1 MFIEKFVEFFDNLIK
16 CSLQTKE
23 NISKSKINNDNDLEI
38 LNDYNL
44 EDKSKK
50 YIEKHITS
58 LITTPLK
65 KFLEN
70 KPNEKYSTYLKFV
83 QNIYCDISELSN
95 LFPNFKSLKMILKLY
110 FITMRTLYYNN
121 QKFAKV
127 LDSNEYLAIFIDFF
141 FKDIFLNGIKI
152 FNNIDIN
159 NKSTINEINV
169 DQDIIKSFIGESLPF
184 NKNGNN
190 NEFML
195 QIPLDILYN
204 ISDYRYDIMK
214 DLTNK
219 GMTIEKYFEKQKK
232 YLNYINNDN
241 NKYLSIIIF
250 FLDEI
255 KEKYFVD
262 RFIKYLELNDEDKK
276 IVLSKII
283 NK

>member
-1 MFIEKFVEFFDNLIK
+1 M
-16 CSLQTKE
+16 QTKE
-23 NISKSKINNDNDLEI
+23 NISKAKNNNNNDFEI
-38 LNDYNL
+38 INDYNL

-58 LITTPLK
+58 LINTPLK

-95 LFPNFKSLKMILKLY
+95 IFSNFKSLKMLLKLY

-121 QKFAKV
+121 QKFVKV
-127 LDSNEYLAIFIDFF
+127 LDSNESLAIFIDFF
-141 FKDIFLNGIKI
+141 FKDLFLNGIKI

-159 NKSTINEINV
+159 NKSTINEINI
-169 DQDIIKSFIGESLPF
+169 DQNIIKSFIGESLPF
-184 NKNGNN
+184 IKKEN
-190 NEFML
+190 NEENL
-195 QIPLDILYN
+195 SQIPLDILYN

-219 GMTIEKYFEKQKK
+219 GMSIEKYFEKQKK
-232 YLNYINNDN
+232 YLNYVDNNN
-241 NKYLSIIIF
+241 NKYLCVIIF

-262 RFIKYLELNDEDKK
+262 RFIKYLELNDEDRK

-283 NK
+283 NKWNLWTFILVNWTSLKLN

>member
-23 NISKSKINNDNDLEI
+23 NISKSKNNNVNDFEI
-38 LNDYNL
+38 INDYNL

-58 LITTPLK
+58 LINTPLK
-65 KFLEN
+65 KFLEI

-95 LFPNFKSLKMILKLY
+95 IFSNFKSLKMLLKLY

-121 QKFAKV
+121 QKFVKV
-127 LDSNEYLAIFIDFF
+127 LDSNESLAIFIDFF

-159 NKSTINEINV
+159 NKSTINEINI
-169 DQDIIKSFIGESLPF
+169 DQNIIKSFIGESLPF
-184 NKNGNN
+184 IKKEN
-190 NEFML
+190 NEENL
-195 QIPLDILYN
+195 SQIPLDILYN

-219 GMTIEKYFEKQKK
+219 GMSIEKYFEKQKK
-232 YLNYINNDN
+232 YLNYVDNN
-241 NKYLSIIIF
+241 NKYLCVFIF

>member
-1 MFIEKFVEFFDNLIK
+1 MFIEKFVEFFDNLI
-16 CSLQTKE
+16 
-23 NISKSKINNDNDLEI
+23 NDFEI
-38 LNDYNL
+38 INDYNL

-58 LITTPLK
+58 LINTPLK

-95 LFPNFKSLKMILKLY
+95 IFSNFKSLKMLLKLY

-121 QKFAKV
+121 QKFVKV
-127 LDSNEYLAIFIDFF
+127 LDSNESLAIFIDFF
-141 FKDIFLNGIKI
+141 FKDLFLNGIKI

-159 NKSTINEINV
+159 NKSTINEINI
-169 DQDIIKSFIGESLPF
+169 DQNIIKSFIGESLPF
-184 NKNGNN
+184 IKKEN
-190 NEFML
+190 NEENL
-195 QIPLDILYN
+195 SQIPLDILYN

-219 GMTIEKYFEKQKK
+219 GMSIEKYFEKQKK
-232 YLNYINNDN
+232 YLNYVDNNN
-241 NKYLSIIIF
+241 NKYLCVIIF

>member
-23 NISKSKINNDNDLEI
+23 NISKSKNNNVNDFEI
-38 LNDYNL
+38 INDYNL

-58 LITTPLK
+58 LINTPLK

-95 LFPNFKSLKMILKLY
+95 IFSNFKSLKMLLKLY

-121 QKFAKV
+121 QKFVKV
-127 LDSNEYLAIFIDFF
+127 LDSNESLAIFIDFF
-141 FKDIFLNGIKI
+141 FKDLFLNGIKI

-159 NKSTINEINV
+159 NKSTINEINI
-169 DQDIIKSFIGESLPF
+169 DQNIIKSFIGESLPF
-184 NKNGNN
+184 IKNEN
-190 NEFML
+190 NEENL
-195 QIPLDILYN
+195 SQIPLDILYN

-219 GMTIEKYFEKQKK
+219 GMSIEKYFEKQKK
-232 YLNYINNDN
+232 YLNYVDNNN
-241 NKYLSIIIF
+241 NKYLCVIIF

>member
-23 NISKSKINNDNDLEI
+23 NISKSKNNNVNDFEI
-38 LNDYNL
+38 INDYNL

-58 LITTPLK
+58 LINTPLK

-95 LFPNFKSLKMILKLY
+95 IFSNFKSLKMLLKLY

-121 QKFAKV
+121 QKFVKV
-127 LDSNEYLAIFIDFF
+127 LDSNESLAIFIDFF
-141 FKDIFLNGIKI
+141 FKDLFLNGIKI

-159 NKSTINEINV
+159 NKSTINEINI
-169 DQDIIKSFIGESLPF
+169 DQNIIKSFIGESLPF
-184 NKNGNN
+184 IKKEN
-190 NEFML
+190 NEENL
-195 QIPLDILYN
+195 SQIPLDILYN

-219 GMTIEKYFEKQKK
+219 GMSIEKYFEKQKK
-232 YLNYINNDN
+232 YLNYVDNN
-241 NKYLSIIIF
+241 NKYLCVIIF

>member
-23 NISKSKINNDNDLEI
+23 NISKSKNNNVNDFEI
-38 LNDYNL
+38 INDYNL

-58 LITTPLK
+58 LINTPLK
-65 KFLEN
+65 KFLEI

-95 LFPNFKSLKMILKLY
+95 IFSNFKSLKMLLKLY

-121 QKFAKV
+121 QKFVKV
-127 LDSNEYLAIFIDFF
+127 LDSNESLAIFIDFF

-159 NKSTINEINV
+159 NKSTINEINI
-169 DQDIIKSFIGESLPF
+169 DQNIIKSFIGESLPF
-184 NKNGNN
+184 IKKEN
-190 NEFML
+190 NEENL
-195 QIPLDILYN
+195 SQIPLDILYN

-219 GMTIEKYFEKQKK
+219 GISIEKYFEKQKK
-232 YLNYINNDN
+232 YLNYVDNN
-241 NKYLSIIIF
+241 NKYLCVIIF

>member
-23 NISKSKINNDNDLEI
+23 NISKSKNNNVNDFEI
-38 LNDYNL
+38 INDYNL

-58 LITTPLK
+58 LINTPLK
-65 KFLEN
+65 KFLEI

-95 LFPNFKSLKMILKLY
+95 IFSNFKSLKMLLKLY

-121 QKFAKV
+121 QKFVKV
-127 LDSNEYLAIFIDFF
+127 LDSNESLAIFIDFF
-141 FKDIFLNGIKI
+141 FKDLFLNGIKI
-152 FNNIDIN
+152 FNTIDIN
-159 NKSTINEINV
+159 NKSTINEINI
-169 DQDIIKSFIGESLPF
+169 DQNIIKSFIGESLPF
-184 NKNGNN
+184 IKKEN
-190 NEFML
+190 NEENL
-195 QIPLDILYN
+195 SQIPLDILYN

-219 GMTIEKYFEKQKK
+219 GMSIEKYFEKQKK
-232 YLNYINNDN
+232 YLNYVDSNN
-241 NKYLSIIIF
+241 NKYLCVIIF

>member
-23 NISKSKINNDNDLEI
+23 NISKSKNNNNNDFEI
-38 LNDYNL
+38 INDYNL

-58 LITTPLK
+58 LINTPLK

-95 LFPNFKSLKMILKLY
+95 IFSNFKSLKMLLKLY

-121 QKFAKV
+121 QKFVKV
-127 LDSNEYLAIFIDFF
+127 LDSNESLAIFIDFF

-159 NKSTINEINV
+159 NKSTINEINI
-169 DQDIIKSFIGESLPF
+169 DQNIIKSFIGESLPF
-184 NKNGNN
+184 IKKEN
-190 NEFML
+190 NEENL
-195 QIPLDILYN
+195 SQIPLDILYN

-219 GMTIEKYFEKQKK
+219 GMSIEKYFEKQKK
-232 YLNYINNDN
+232 YLNYVDNN
-241 NKYLSIIIF
+241 NKYLCVIIF

>member
-23 NISKSKINNDNDLEI
+23 NISKSKNNNVNDFEI
-38 LNDYNL
+38 INDYNL

-58 LITTPLK
+58 LINTPLK

-95 LFPNFKSLKMILKLY
+95 IFSNFKSLKMLLKLY

-121 QKFAKV
+121 QKFVKV
-127 LDSNEYLAIFIDFF
+127 LDSNESLAIFIDFF
-141 FKDIFLNGIKI
+141 FKDLFLNGIKI

-159 NKSTINEINV
+159 NKSTINEINI
-169 DQDIIKSFIGESLPF
+169 DQNIIKSFIGESLPF
-184 NKNGNN
+184 IKNEN
-190 NEFML
+190 NEENL
-195 QIPLDILYN
+195 SQIPLDILYN

-219 GMTIEKYFEKQKK
+219 GMSIEKYFEKQKK
-232 YLNYINNDN
+232 YLNYVDNN
-241 NKYLSIIIF
+241 NKYLCVIIF

>member
-23 NISKSKINNDNDLEI
+23 NISKSKNNNVNDFEI
-38 LNDYNL
+38 INDYNL

-58 LITTPLK
+58 LINTPLK
-65 KFLEN
+65 KFLEI

-95 LFPNFKSLKMILKLY
+95 IFSNFKSLKMLLKLY

-121 QKFAKV
+121 QKFVKV
-127 LDSNEYLAIFIDFF
+127 LDSNESLAIFIDFF

-159 NKSTINEINV
+159 NKSTINEINI
-169 DQDIIKSFIGESLPF
+169 DQNIIKSFIGESLPF
-184 NKNGNN
+184 IKKEN
-190 NEFML
+190 NEENL
-195 QIPLDILYN
+195 SQIPLDILYN

-219 GMTIEKYFEKQKK
+219 GMSIEKYFEKQKK
-232 YLNYINNDN
+232 YLNYVDNNN
-241 NKYLSIIIF
+241 NKYLCVIIF

>member
-23 NISKSKINNDNDLEI
+23 NISKTKNNNNNDFEI
-38 LNDYNL
+38 INDYNL

-58 LITTPLK
+58 LINTPLK

-95 LFPNFKSLKMILKLY
+95 IFSNFKSLKMLLKLY

-121 QKFAKV
+121 QKFVKV
-127 LDSNEYLAIFIDFF
+127 LDSNESLAIFIDFF

-159 NKSTINEINV
+159 NKSTINEINI
-169 DQDIIKSFIGESLPF
+169 DQNIIKSFIGESLPF
-184 NKNGNN
+184 IKKEN
-190 NEFML
+190 NEENL
-195 QIPLDILYN
+195 SQIPLDILYN

-219 GMTIEKYFEKQKK
+219 GMSIEKYFEKQKK
-232 YLNYINNDN
+232 YLNYVDNNN
-241 NKYLSIIIF
+241 NKYLCVIIF

>member
-23 NISKSKINNDNDLEI
+23 NISKSKNNNVNDFEI
-38 LNDYNL
+38 INDYNL

-58 LITTPLK
+58 LINTPLK

-95 LFPNFKSLKMILKLY
+95 IFSNFKSLKMLLKLY

-121 QKFAKV
+121 QKFVKV
-127 LDSNEYLAIFIDFF
+127 LDSNESLAIFIDFF

-159 NKSTINEINV
+159 NKSTINEINI
-169 DQDIIKSFIGESLPF
+169 DQNIIKSFIGESLPF
-184 NKNGNN
+184 IKKEN
-190 NEFML
+190 NEENL
-195 QIPLDILYN
+195 SQIPLDILYN

-219 GMTIEKYFEKQKK
+219 GMSIEKYFEKQKK
-232 YLNYINNDN
+232 YLNYVDNN
-241 NKYLSIIIF
+241 NKYLCVIIF

>member
-23 NISKSKINNDNDLEI
+23 NISKSKNNNDNDFEI
-38 LNDYNL
+38 INDYNL

-50 YIEKHITS
+50 YIEKHITP
-58 LITTPLK
+58 LINTPLK
-65 KFLEN
+65 KFLED

-95 LFPNFKSLKMILKLY
+95 LFPNFKSLKMLLKLY

-127 LDSNEYLAIFIDFF
+127 LDSDEYLAIFIDFF

-159 NKSTINEINV
+159 NKSTIKEINI
-169 DQDIIKSFIGESLPF
+169 DLNIFKSFIGESLPF
-184 NKNGNN
+184 NKNNN
-190 NEFML
+190 NEYML

-232 YLNYINNDN
+232 YLNYIDNIN
-241 NKYLSIIIF
+241 NKYLCVIIF

-276 IVLSKII
+276 IVLSKLI

>member
-23 NISKSKINNDNDLEI
+23 NISKSKNNNVNDFEI
-38 LNDYNL
+38 INDYNL

-58 LITTPLK
+58 LINTPLK

-95 LFPNFKSLKMILKLY
+95 IFSNFKSLKMLLKLY

-121 QKFAKV
+121 QKFVKV
-127 LDSNEYLAIFIDFF
+127 LDSNESLAIFIDFF

-159 NKSTINEINV
+159 NKSTINEINI
-169 DQDIIKSFIGESLPF
+169 DQNIIKSFIGESLPF
-184 NKNGNN
+184 IKKEN
-190 NEFML
+190 NEENL
-195 QIPLDILYN
+195 SQIPLDILYN

-219 GMTIEKYFEKQKK
+219 GMSIEKYFEKQKK
-232 YLNYINNDN
+232 YLNYVDNNDN
-241 NKYLSIIIF
+241 KYLCVIIF

>member
-23 NISKSKINNDNDLEI
+23 NISKAKNNNNNDFEI
-38 LNDYNL
+38 INDYNL

-58 LITTPLK
+58 LINTPLK
-65 KFLEN
+65 KFLEI

-95 LFPNFKSLKMILKLY
+95 IFSNFKSLKMLLKLY

-121 QKFAKV
+121 QKFVKV
-127 LDSNEYLAIFIDFF
+127 LDSNESLAIFIDFF

-159 NKSTINEINV
+159 NKSTINEINI
-169 DQDIIKSFIGESLPF
+169 DQNIIKSFIGESLPF
-184 NKNGNN
+184 IKKEN
-190 NEFML
+190 NEENL
-195 QIPLDILYN
+195 SQIPLDILYN

-219 GMTIEKYFEKQKK
+219 GMSIDKYFEKQKK
-232 YLNYINNDN
+232 YLNYVDNNN
-241 NKYLSIIIF
+241 NKYLCVIIF

>member
-1 MFIEKFVEFFDNLIK
+1 MLIEKFVEFFDNLIK
-16 CSLQTKE
+16 CSEQTSE
-23 NISKSKINNDNDLEI
+23 NKSKSKNNNENDLEI
-38 LNDYNL
+38 INDYDL

-50 YIEKHITS
+50 YIEKHIVS
-58 LITTPLK
+58 LINTPIK

-83 QNIYCDISELSN
+83 QNVYCDISEFSN
-95 LFPNFKSLKMILKLY
+95 LFSNFKSLKMILKLY

-127 LDSNEYLAIFIDFF
+127 LDSNENFAIFIDFF
-141 FKDIFLNGIKI
+141 FKDIFLYGIKT
-152 FNNIDIN
+152 FNNVDIN
-159 NKSTINEINV
+159 NKSSINELNIDKNIT
-169 DQDIIKSFIGESLPF
+169 DSFIGESLPF
-184 NKNGNN
+184 IKN
-190 NEFML
+190 NEQTI

-204 ISDYRYDIMK
+204 ISDYRHDIMK

-232 YLNYINNDN
+232 YLNYVDN
-241 NKYLSIIIF
+241 NKYLSLIIF

-262 RFIKYLELNDEDKK
+262 RFIKYLELNEEDKK
-276 IVLSKII
+276 IVLIKII
-283 NK
+283 SK

>member
-23 NISKSKINNDNDLEI
+23 NISKSKNNNNNDFEI
-38 LNDYNL
+38 INDYNL

-58 LITTPLK
+58 LINTPLK

-95 LFPNFKSLKMILKLY
+95 IFSNFKSLKMLLKLY

-121 QKFAKV
+121 QKFVKV
-127 LDSNEYLAIFIDFF
+127 LDSNESLAIFIDFF

-159 NKSTINEINV
+159 NKSTINEINI
-169 DQDIIKSFIGESLPF
+169 DQNIIKSFIGESLPF
-184 NKNGNN
+184 IKKENGEEN
-190 NEFML
+190 L
-195 QIPLDILYN
+195 SQIPLDILYN

-219 GMTIEKYFEKQKK
+219 GMSIEKYFEKQKK
-232 YLNYINNDN
+232 YLNYVDNN
-241 NKYLSIIIF
+241 NKYLCVIIF

>member
-23 NISKSKINNDNDLEI
+23 NISKSKNNNVNDFEI
-38 LNDYNL
+38 INDYNL

-58 LITTPLK
+58 LINTPLK

-95 LFPNFKSLKMILKLY
+95 IFSNFKSLKMLLKLY

-121 QKFAKV
+121 QKFVKV
-127 LDSNEYLAIFIDFF
+127 LDSNESLAIFIDFF

-159 NKSTINEINV
+159 NKSTINEINI
-169 DQDIIKSFIGESLPF
+169 DQNIIKSFIGESLPF
-184 NKNGNN
+184 IKKEN
-190 NEFML
+190 NEENL
-195 QIPLDILYN
+195 SQIPLDILYN

-219 GMTIEKYFEKQKK
+219 GMSIEKYYEKQKK
-232 YLNYINNDN
+232 YLNYVDNNN
-241 NKYLSIIIF
+241 NKYLCVIIF

>member
-23 NISKSKINNDNDLEI
+23 NMSKSKIHNDNDLEI

-58 LITTPLK
+58 LVNTPLK

-152 FNNIDIN
+152 FNKIDIN

-255 KEKYFVD
+255 KEKYFAD